1 MKRAI
6 AIAVVLLLVS
16 CTALAKESSPKHK
29 TKFYNFDDL
38 LINGKVAKPKVMW
51 IDRRQKAKFDRL
63 LRLKR
68 DFLPRLLS
76 TKQDPSLD

>member
-16 CTALAKESSPKHK
+16 CTAIAKESSPQHK
-29 TKFYNFDDL
+29 TKFYNFDDM

-63 LRLKR
+63 LRLKKE
-68 DFLPRLLS
+68 FIPQLLG
-76 TKQDPSLD
+76 TKRDPSLK